1 MASSQSKGGLAAAQK
16 LTPEERRARASAGAQ
31 ARWAK
36 ADPSRAKLP
45 HAICGST
52 DRPLRIGDMSIPCYV
67 LEDERRVLTVSGISD
82 GMGLARGGSM
92 VAGLN
97 RLELFAS
104 RDRIKPYVSSD
115 LTRRIA
121 DPIVFVTPSGGKAY
135 GYDAEV
141 LVELCEAVLAA
152 RTAGILQKQQERIAE
167 QCEKLIRGLARVGI
181 IGMVDEATGYQYIR
195 QRDALHE
202 ILAAYISRDLLPW
215 TQRFPEDFYVEIYRL
230 MGWDYL
236 DPRSAKKPSY
246 VGKLTNL
253 LVYDRLPSGV
263 VEELKKLNPVES
275 ATRRRRYKHHQFLTG
290 DIGNPHLEK
299 QITQVLALLRI
310 SDHWREFM
318 TLFRKHLART
328 KPSDP
333 LLVTEQDRLES
344 MGQMALL

>member
-1 MASSQSKGGLAAAQK
+1 MGQIASDG
-16 LTPEERRARASAGAQ
+16 RRARAAAGAQ

-36 ADPSRAKLP
+36 ADPSRSSLP
-45 HAICGST
+45 RAICGST
-52 DRPLRIGDMSIPCYV
+52 DRPLRVGDLSIPCYV
-67 LEDERRVLTVSGISD
+67 LEDERRVLTVAGISD

-92 VAGLN
+92 VAGMN

-104 RDRIKPYVSSD
+104 RDRVKPYVSSN
-115 LTRRIA
+115 LTERIA
-121 DPIVFVTPSGGKAY
+121 SPIVFITPTGGKAY

-152 RTAGILQKQQERIAE
+152 RHAGTLQKQQKSIAD

-202 ILAAYISRDLLPW
+202 ILAAYIAGDLLPW
-215 TQRFPEDFYVEIYRL
+215 TQRFPEEFYVEIYRL

-246 VGKLTNL
+246 VGKLTNM
-253 LVYDRLPSGV
+253 LVYDRLPDGV
-263 VEELKKLNPVES
+263 VEELKRRNPVDAE
-275 ATRRRRYKHHQFLTG
+275 TRRRRYKHHQFLTEE
-290 DIGNPHLEK
+290 IGNPHLEK

-310 SDHWREFM
+310 SDDWREFLN
-318 TLFRKHLART
+318 LFRKHIART
-328 KPSDP
+328 TPRSNHR
-333 LLVTEQDRLES
+333 LLSVTGPAAEPERQI
-344 MGQMALL
+344 QMSIFDA